1 MEFENNPEREEYLK
15 ARGKVVLNAC
25 PGSGKTTTISYK
37 LIQLIKECNKD
48 YGNYSGIICLSFT
61 NVAKDEINE
70 KYKAFTGKLLG
81 FPHDV
86 STIDS
91 FIYSYIT
98 KPFIHL
104 IDPTLGKFQIIDESN
119 IIDDILTK
127 NNQLLRKHAKYLF
140 KYRPSSIE
148 YRIDGTTYSTIGRD
162 VTQAYLNYCNAV
174 KSQQLALGLLKSSDS
189 EYFALQILNN
199 FPRIGEW
206 LTRRFPFMIIDEA
219 QDTSEIQHSI
229 FDKLIEIGL
238 KNIEFVGDPY
248 QSLYEFRDARP
259 DLFYVKY
266 QDRQNWNCLEL
277 MSCRRSSQ
285 SIINAY
291 QKLRLGNEKKV
302 SSTAN
307 IDTEKNIC
315 VLRYDDGQ
323 EIKCVEKYMEITE
336 DYDNCQVVVRGKS
349 MQTLITGAGN
359 SSVCPW
365 KSSIPYYLVRAVNCY
380 NNNEIKSAVNILRS
394 VVPEIE
400 NPNINKLDSRERVL
414 ELKGNSKYNAL
425 IMEVLKGVP
434 SFNNTLE
441 DWSKLSGAYLKNMF
455 LLDDDID
462 FVLKKGKWLK
472 QYSTNISDL
481 FDFKDNELM
490 VPVST
495 IHQVKGKTFD
505 SILMILSS
513 TSQGQNISLTDYSTP
528 VTFPNE
534 KKRMI
539 YVAMSRPIDLMVIG
553 VPNSKYTND
562 EVKEI
567 LGEDIDFITC

>member
-1 MEFENNPEREEYLK
+1 MEFENSPEREEYLK
-15 ARGKVVLNAC
+15 ARGKVMLNAC
-25 PGSGKTTTISYK
+25 PGSGKTTTIAYK
-37 LIQLIKECNKD
+37 LKQLIEECNRD
-48 YGNYSGIICLSFT
+48 FGEYAGIICLSFT

-70 KYKAFTGKLLG
+70 KYKSFTGKLLG
-81 FPHDV
+81 FPNDV

-91 FIYSYIT
+91 FVYAFIT
-98 KPFIHL
+98 RPFIHL
-104 IDPTLGKFQIIDESN
+104 IKPTLSKVQIIDEGN
-119 IIDDILTK
+119 IIDEILS
-127 NNQLLRKHAKYLF
+127 NSYQLKKHWKYLYSY
-140 KYRPSSIE
+140 KPSSIE
-148 YRIDGTTYSTIGRD
+148 YKIDGTTYSTIGGD
-162 VTQAYLNYCNAV
+162 GSQAYFNYCNAV
-174 KSQQLALGLLKSSDS
+174 KTQQLALGFLKSSDS
-189 EYFALQILNN
+189 EYFALQILNC

-206 LTRRFPFMIIDEA
+206 LIKRFPFMVIDEA
-219 QDTSEIQHSI
+219 QDTSEIQHAI

-238 KNIEFVGDPY
+238 KNIEFIGDPY

-259 DLFYVKY
+259 DLFYAKY
-266 QDRQNWNCLEL
+266 KDTKNWNCLEL

-285 SIINAY
+285 NIINAY
-291 QKLRLGNEKKV
+291 QKLRLSNEKKV
-302 SSTAN
+302 NSTAN
-307 IDTEKNIC
+307 IDIEKNIC

-323 EIKCVEKYMEITE
+323 EIKCVEKYIELTE
-336 DYDNCQVVVRGKS
+336 DYNNCQVVVRGQS
-349 MQTLITGAGN
+349 MQKLITGAGN
-359 SSVCPW
+359 GKVYPW
-365 KSSIPYYLVRAVNCY
+365 KNSIPYYLVRAVICY

-394 VVPEIE
+394 VVPVIE
-400 NPNINKLDSRERVL
+400 NPNVNQLDSKERVL
-414 ELKGNSKYNAL
+414 ELKSNSEYNAL

-441 DWSKLSGAYLKNMF
+441 DWSKLSGAYLKKMF

-462 FVLKKGKWLK
+462 FDIKKGQWLK
-472 QYSTNISDL
+472 QYKTSVSDL
-481 FDFKDNELM
+481 FDFKDNGLI

-505 SILMILSS
+505 SVLMILSS
-513 TSQGQNISLTDYSTP
+513 TSKGQSISLSDYSTP
-528 VTFPNE
+528 AIFPNE